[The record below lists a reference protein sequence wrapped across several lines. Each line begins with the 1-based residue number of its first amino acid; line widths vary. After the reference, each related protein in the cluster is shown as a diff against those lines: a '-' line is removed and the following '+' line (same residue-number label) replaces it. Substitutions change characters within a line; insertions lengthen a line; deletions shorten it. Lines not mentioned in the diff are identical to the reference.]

1 MIHKILVAAGVAAI
15 FATGAA
21 AADVDGK
28 WTAEVPGRQGNT
40 EMTFNFKADGGKLT
54 GTVANAFMG
63 NTEIQNGT
71 VSGDEISFD
80 QVMERGE
87 RKITFKYKGTVK
99 GDEIQFTRE
108 LEGGPG
114 GAGGGPSGGPG
125 AGGEGPARD
134 SPQAGGKRGGGFAR
148 AITFVAKRAS

>member
-1 MIHKILVAAGVAAI
+1 MVAAGMAAL
-15 FATGAA
+15 FAAGAT

-28 WTAEVPGRQGNT
+28 WTAEVPGRQRDT
-40 EMTFNFKADGGKLT
+40 EMTFHFKADGAKLT

-80 QVMERGE
+80 QVVERGA

-99 GDEIQFTRE
+99 GDEIEFTRE
-108 LEGGPG
+108 FEGGPG
-114 GAGGGPSGGPG
+114 GAGRGGPGGGPG
-125 AGGEGPARD
+125 AGGEGPPRD
-134 SPQAGGKRGGGFAR
+134 APPAGGKRGGGFER
-148 AITFVAKRAS
+148 TITFVAKRAS